1 MNVRNYNVEM
11 ERILFAPENKGK
23 TLLLH
28 SCCAPCSSAVLERL
42 RPFFKIIVFY
52 YNPNI
57 SWEEEYRKRVEE
69 QIRLIEWFNQCEDVA
84 EQKAYPITYL
94 EGDYEPER
102 FLEAA
107 KGLEQEP
114 EGGARCE
121 GCFELRLK
129 KTVEKAKELEADF
142 VTTTLTISPLK
153 NAPLLN
159 AIGERLSLQT
169 GVTWL
174 PSDFKK
180 KNGYRRSVELSK
192 EQGLYRQD
200 YCGCAFSKAEREKF
214 RNACDKKEIGL

>member
-1 MNVRNYNVEM
+1 MMNQVNFNREM
-11 ERILFAPENKGK
+11 ERIMFAPENKGK
-23 TLLLH
+23 HLFLH

-42 RPFFKIIVFY
+42 RTYFRITVFY

-69 QIRLIEWFNQCEDVA
+69 QIRLIAWFNQCEDVA
-84 EQKAYPITYL
+84 EGKAYPIAYI
-94 EGDYEPER
+94 EGDYEPEK

-107 KGLEQEP
+107 KGLETEP

-121 GCFELRLK
+121 KCFALRLE
-129 KTVEKAKELEADF
+129 KTVQKAKENKADY

-159 AIGERLSLQT
+159 AIGEHLALQE
-169 GVTWL
+169 GVKWL

-180 KNGYRRSVELSK
+180 KNGYKRSVELSA
-192 EQGLYRQD
+192 EHGLYRQD
-200 YCGCAFSKAEREKF
+200 YCGCAFSKAERE
-214 RNACDKKEIGL
+214 RS